1 MHKTMIRAAKLLKL
15 KEHKVGDHII
25 PFPFD
30 IEGHRGLDNRLY
42 VVKLN

>member
-1 MHKTMIRAAKLLKL
+1 MIRAAKLLKL